1 MSKAIK
7 TNTTVKALISGE
19 LIESKSTTFVDM
31 VSPLTNEVIGQVPC
45 MLQEE
50 IDLAVQKAHEAYLSW
65 RFTPVMTRTRVMLKY
80 QALVKE
86 NMDELATILCEESG
100 KTFDD
105 AKGDLVR
112 GYEVI
117 EFACSAPTLLMGETV
132 ENVANKVNTYSY
144 KQAIG
149 VCAGV
154 TPFNFPG
161 MIPLWMFPLSIVAGN
176 AFVLKPSEMVP
187 NTAIRLAQL
196 LFEAGAPKDIL
207 QIVHGQKEQVDML
220 LDHDLVRS
228 YSFVGSPA
236 VGGYIYSRATANLK
250 RAQALVGAKNH
261 MVIMPD
267 ADKQSVLNALVGASM
282 GAAGQRCMA
291 ISVALFVG
299 KSKEW
304 IPELVDKLSKVKPG
318 GWKEGGADY
327 GPVITRRALNRI
339 EDLVQ
344 EGVDE
349 GAKLVLDGRGATV
362 EGYPNGNWMGPT
374 VFRDVKVDM
383 AIYKA
388 EIFGPVLSIL
398 EPESLTEALDII
410 NNNMFGNGTSIFTSS
425 GASATKFR
433 REVSVGQV
441 GINIPIPVPLP
452 FFSFTG
458 WKGSFYGDLHAY
470 GKQAMTF
477 YTETKTVTEKW
488 FEDEESEGIAFN
500 FKADHSK

>member
-1 MSKAIK
+1 MKK
-7 TNTTVKALISGE
+7 LE
-19 LIESKSTTFVDM
+19 MM
-31 VSPLTNEVIGQVPC
+31 VSNEFIQSKTQKCFDKVCPLTQDVQVQVPLC
-45 MLQEE
+45 TNEE
-50 IDLAVQKAHEAYLSW
+50 ISEAIEKAHTAYLSW
-65 RFTPVMTRTRVMLKY
+65 KDTPIMTITRLMLKY
-80 QALVKE
+80 QALIKE
-86 NMDELATILCEESG
+86 NIDEIAKILSIEQG

-105 AKGDLVR
+105 AKGDIVR
-112 GYEVI
+112 GYEVV
-117 EFACSAPTLLMGETV
+117 EFACSAPTLMMGETV
-132 ENVANKVNTYSY
+132 EHVSNKMNTYSY
-144 KQAIG
+144 RQPLG
-149 VCAGV
+149 VCAGI
-154 TPFNFPG
+154 TPFNFPA

-304 IPELVDKLSKVKPG
+304 IPELVEKLSKVKPG
-318 GWKEGGADY
+318 GWREGGADY

-344 EGVDE
+344 EGVNG
-349 GAKLVLDGRGATV
+349 GANLVLDGRGATV
-362 EGYPNGNWMGPT
+362 EGYPNGNWIGPT

-388 EIFGPVLSIL
+388 ESVGPVLSIL

-488 FEDEESEGIAFN
+488 FEDEESEGVAFN

>member
-1 MSKAIK
+1 MSKII
-7 TNTTVKALISGE
+7 KALISGE
-19 LIESKSTTFVDM
+19 LVESKTNNYVDM
-31 VSPLTNEVIGQVPC
+31 VSPLNNEVIGKVPC
-45 MLQEE
+45 MLESE
-50 IDLAVQKAHEAYLSW
+50 IDDAVKKAHQAYLLW

-80 QALVKE
+80 QALVKD
-86 NMDELATILCEESG
+86 NMEELATILCEESG

-117 EFACSAPTLLMGETV
+117 EFACSAPTLLMGETI

-149 VCAGV
+149 VCAGI

-176 AFVLKPSEMVP
+176 AFILKPSEMVP
-187 NTAIRLAQL
+187 NTALRLAEL
-196 LFEAGAPKDIL
+196 LYEAGAPKDIL
-207 QIVHGQKEQVDML
+207 QVVHGQKEQVDML

-267 ADKQSVLNALVGASM
+267 ANKENVLNALVGASM

-299 KSKEW
+299 SAKEW
-304 IPELVDKLSKVKPG
+304 IPELVQRLSKVKPG
-318 GWKEGGADY
+318 AWDDKNADY
-327 GPVITRRALNRI
+327 GPLITKKAQNRV
-339 EDLVQ
+339 EDLIAQ
-344 EGVDE
+344 GVKE
-349 GAKLVLDGRGATV
+349 GANLVLDGRGVSV
-362 EGYPNGNWMGPT
+362 EGYPNGNWIGPT

-383 AIYKA
+383 DIYKA
-388 EIFGPVLSIL
+388 EIFGPVISIL
-398 EPESLTEALDII
+398 EPSTLNEALDII

-433 REVSVGQV
+433 REVLVGQV

-458 WKGSFYGDLHAY
+458 WRGSFYGDLHAY

-488 FEDEESEGIAFN
+488 FEDEEHEEVAFN
-500 FKADHSK
+500 FKENHSK

>member
-1 MSKAIK
+1 MSKII
-7 TNTTVKALISGE
+7 KALISGE
-19 LIESKSTTFVDM
+19 LVESKTNNYVDM
-31 VSPLTNEVIGQVPC
+31 VSPLNNEVIGKVPC
-45 MLQEE
+45 MLESE
-50 IDLAVQKAHEAYLSW
+50 IDDAVKKAHQAYLLW

-80 QALVKE
+80 QALVKD
-86 NMDELATILCEESG
+86 NMEELATILCEESG

-117 EFACSAPTLLMGETV
+117 EFACSAPTLLMGETI

-149 VCAGV
+149 VCAGI

-176 AFVLKPSEMVP
+176 AFILKPSEMVP
-187 NTAIRLAQL
+187 NTALRLAEL
-196 LFEAGAPKDIL
+196 LYEAGAPKDIL
-207 QIVHGQKEQVDML
+207 QVVHGQKEQVDML
-220 LDHDLVRS
+220 LDHELVRS

-267 ADKQSVLNALVGASM
+267 ANKENVLNALVGASM

-299 KSKEW
+299 SAKEW
-304 IPELVDKLSKVKPG
+304 IPELVQRLSKVKPG
-318 GWKEGGADY
+318 AWDDKNADY
-327 GPVITRRALNRI
+327 GPLITKKAQNRV
-339 EDLVQ
+339 EDLIAQ
-344 EGVDE
+344 GVKE
-349 GAKLVLDGRGATV
+349 GANLVLDGRGASV
-362 EGYPNGNWMGPT
+362 EGYPNGNWIGPT

-383 AIYKA
+383 DIYKA
-388 EIFGPVLSIL
+388 EIFGPVISIL
-398 EPESLTEALDII
+398 EPSTLNEALDII

-433 REVSVGQV
+433 REVLVGQV

-458 WKGSFYGDLHAY
+458 WRGSFYGDLHAY

-488 FEDEESEGIAFN
+488 FEDEEHEEVAFN
-500 FKADHSK
+500 FKENHSK

>member
-1 MSKAIK
+1 MSKII
-7 TNTTVKALISGE
+7 KALISGE
-19 LIESKSTTFVDM
+19 LVESKTNNYVDM
-31 VSPLTNEVIGQVPC
+31 VSPLTNEVIGKVPC
-45 MLQEE
+45 MLESE
-50 IDLAVQKAHEAYLSW
+50 IDDAVQKAHKAYLLW

-80 QALVKE
+80 QALVKD
-86 NMDELATILCEESG
+86 NMEELATILCEESG
-100 KTFDD
+100 KTLDD

-117 EFACSAPTLLMGETV
+117 EFACSAPTLLMGETI

-149 VCAGV
+149 VCAGI

-176 AFVLKPSEMVP
+176 AFILKPSEMVP
-187 NTAIRLAQL
+187 NTALRLAEL
-196 LFEAGAPKDIL
+196 LYEAGAPKDIL
-207 QIVHGQKEQVDML
+207 QVVHGQKEQVDML

-267 ADKQSVLNALVGASM
+267 ANKENVLNALVGASM

-299 KSKEW
+299 SAKEW
-304 IPELVDKLSKVKPG
+304 IPELVERLSKVKPG
-318 GWKEGGADY
+318 AWNDKSADY
-327 GPVITRRALNRI
+327 GPIITRKAQNRV
-339 EDLVQ
+339 EDLIAQ
-344 EGVDE
+344 GVKE
-349 GAKLVLDGRGATV
+349 GANLVLDGRGATV
-362 EGYPNGNWMGPT
+362 EGYPNGNWIGPT

-383 AIYKA
+383 DIYKA
-388 EIFGPVLSIL
+388 EIFGPVISIL
-398 EPESLTEALDII
+398 EPQSLNEALDII

-425 GASATKFR
+425 GAAATKFR
-433 REVSVGQV
+433 REVLVGQV

-458 WKGSFYGDLHAY
+458 WRGSFYGDLHAY

-488 FEDEESEGIAFN
+488 FEDEEYEAVAFN
-500 FKADHSK
+500 FKENHSK